1 MLSTIALC
9 FIPIFSSFL
18 FLLCTAVIVLHRVYV
33 IFSCT
38 QIYALTCHNYHFL
51 LCCVV
56 LHTQTHTHTHTH
68 TWHIKLENS
77 ERLKANRILLPP

>member
-9 FIPIFSSFL
+9 FFPFFSSFL

-51 LCCVV
+51 LC
-56 LHTQTHTHTHTH
+56 
-68 TWHIKLENS
+68 
-77 ERLKANRILLPP
+77 